1 MYTPAKKENYS
12 TSVNFCKIGNNKKIL
27 IKFIVTY
34 EGIIQLDIALYCTW
48 FMAFIS
54 FTVGEIDI

>member
-34 EGIIQLDIALYCTW
+34 EGIIQLDIALYCT
-48 FMAFIS
+48 
-54 FTVGEIDI
+54 

>member
-12 TSVNFCKIGNNKKIL
+12 TSVNFCKIGNNKKSWL
-27 IKFIVTY
+27 SF

-54 FTVGEIDI
+54 LTEIDI